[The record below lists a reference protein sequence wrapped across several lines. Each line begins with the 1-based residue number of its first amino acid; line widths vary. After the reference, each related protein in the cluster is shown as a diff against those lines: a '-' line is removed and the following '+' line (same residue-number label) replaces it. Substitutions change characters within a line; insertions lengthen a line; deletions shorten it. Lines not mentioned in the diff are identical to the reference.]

1 MINYLKD
8 VSKSTPIGM
17 LPDIINYNNKS
28 IKSEVNNIYDSSLN
42 RLTKSV
48 YAPTGSVKAHFGEFV
63 NLSAEYITIKNID
76 SLKNTIQTCV
86 DNIISMD
93 ASDHAVLAGR
103 FTNDDIKDKAQEYSS
118 EYQQLISHDAATVFI
133 QRKNGETV
141 DDAISDIDST
151 IQDLSIRTLDY
162 NTDTNTR
169 IDDVNTSIN
178 YLDNKSDQILEQL
191 ISTNLKLADTSKNIN
206 NQIKNTSLL
215 LDNVSTRVNGI
226 ANYITGDIDKSINN
240 IDSSISNIQE
250 KIAAI
255 DIDSLKNLYQSG
267 QNVSITS
274 NDIYRI
280 INTLGYYYDDNN
292 NFIVDSV
299 NDKKYLPH
307 TYSANTIGAF
317 ATGYCTQAGDYS
329 VAEGYNT
336 TASGYSSHAEG
347 YNTTASGYS
356 SHAEGY
362 NTTASGDYSHADGYL
377 TTASGD
383 YSHAEGY
390 NTTASKNYSH
400 SLGQF
405 TTASGD
411 YSHAEGY
418 STTANGTYSHAEGC
432 STTASGIN
440 SHAEGY
446 NTSVGED
453 SIGSH
458 TEGCSTFANRY
469 YSHAEGIHN
478 IANSDAAHA
487 EGEQTQALGYGS
499 HSEGQHTEANG
510 SFSHAEGQST
520 ITYENCSHTEG
531 YKTIANE
538 KYSHAEGYDTLTN
551 AQASHTEGYQTITNG
566 GYSHSEGQKTVANGI
581 NSHAEGL
588 FSQANGISSHAEGY
602 DTSSNGDYSHA
613 EGKYTIA
620 KGKYSHAEGFATTP
634 NGIYS
639 HAEGKY
645 VNTFGE
651 GSHAEGYANKDDGTT
666 NYFMNLIYNSSN
678 NYFSIDYQNQLHN
691 SINVYDMKLDVSL
704 CWPDNTEESYY
715 LGSGGTYIDK
725 THTYIR
731 IIKGVQSIST
741 ASNKAYIK
749 YIDRDSE
756 EEEPL
761 DLNITYDS
769 IQDYIFELKTHNE
782 YINNDNI
789 YIDIILVIDTDDY
802 TVNCI
807 VNYIYY
813 KPLSSDRIYK
823 ISTDS
828 RENDFYVSINANS
841 HNISFKD
848 ISIMNFV
855 NIATKNELPKYL
867 ACNIKN
873 ISQEYITQGKYYIA
887 NSYSKSGALG
897 KYSHA
902 EGYNTL
908 AENMYSHA
916 EGGFTQ
922 TSGKCSHA
930 EGFLTTAS
938 GEYSHAEGLFT
949 TASGYYSHAEGYN
962 TIANCDNMLA
972 CGQNNKANEY
982 ENILFQVGNGVDSSS
997 NSNAFTVCKNDIY
1010 IDTSLYCNQ
1019 TLNVNETA
1027 TFVKGAY
1034 ETSDIRLKNVHSE
1047 LDLNTAY
1054 AMLDKCSTIL
1064 YDLNND
1070 PSHTE
1075 QIGMIAQEVE
1085 EFFPQI
1091 VNTNEV
1097 GFKSINYAKVTVI
1110 LFRIIKDLADKVN
1123 KK

>member
-226 ANYITGDIDKSINN
+226 ANYITGDIDKSISN

-317 ATGYCTQAGDYS
+317 ATGYYTQAGDYS

-336 TASGYSSHAEG
+336 TASGA
-347 YNTTASGYS
+347 
-356 SHAEGY
+356 
-362 NTTASGDYSHADGYL
+362 YSHADGYS
-377 TTASGD
+377 TTASG
-383 YSHAEGY
+383 
-390 NTTASKNYSH
+390 TYSH

-405 TTASGD
+405 TTANGD

-418 STTANGTYSHAEGC
+418 STTASGAYSHADGYSTTASGAYSHAEGC

-469 YSHAEGIHN
+469 YSHAEGIYN

-487 EGEQTQALGYGS
+487 EGEQTQALCYGS

-520 ITYENCSHTEG
+520 ITYGNCSHTEG
-531 YKTIANE
+531 YKAIANV
-538 KYSHAEGYDTLTN
+538 KYSHAEGHDTLTD
-551 AQASHTEGYQTITNG
+551 AYASHAEGYQTTTHG
-566 GYSHSEGQKTVANGI
+566 GYSHAEGQKTIANGI

-588 FSQANGISSHAEGY
+588 FSQSDGISSHAEGY
-602 DTSSNGDYSHA
+602 QTTTHGDYSHS
-613 EGKYTIA
+613 EGKYTMA
-620 KGKYSHAEGFATTP
+620 NGKYSHAEGYATTP

-651 GSHAEGYANKDDGTT
+651 GSHAEGYANKDDDTT
-666 NYFMNLIYNSSN
+666 NYFMNLIYYKN
-678 NYFSIDYQNQLHN
+678 NNDVFLIDYENKDNATDYFATEYPDIKLTWADDTSKSYN
-691 SINVYDMKLDVSL
+691 TIYDGTKINNNWS
-704 CWPDNTEESYY
+704 
-715 LGSGGTYIDK
+715 
-725 THTYIR
+725 YIR
-731 IIKGVQSIST
+731 IIKDINSIVK
-741 ASNKAYIK
+741 ASQEPYITYK
-749 YIDRDSE
+749 SPEKTETGNYYDVKRI
-756 EEEPL
+756 
-761 DLNITYDS
+761 LNISYDKL
-769 IQDYIFELKTHNE
+769 QDYIFKLKQHNE
-782 YINNDNI
+782 DINNNNI
-789 YIDIILVIDTDDY
+789 YIDILLIIGSDARGGTPFKY
-802 TVNCI
+802 I

-813 KPLSSDRIYK
+813 KPLNSDRIYK
-823 ISTDS
+823 ISSDPS
-828 RENDFYVSINANS
+828 ESLSDFYVSINADSN
-841 HNISFKD
+841 NIPFND
-848 ISIMNFV
+848 VSIMNFV

-873 ISQEYITQGKYYIA
+873 ISQEYIKQGKYYIA

-897 KYSHA
+897 RYSHT
-902 EGYNTL
+902 EGYKTL

-949 TASGYYSHAEGYN
+949 TASGDYSHAEGYN
-962 TIANCDNMLA
+962 TTANCDNMLA

-1010 IDTSLYCNQ
+1010 IDTALYCNQ
-1019 TLNVNETA
+1019 TLNVNENA

-1097 GFKSINYAKVTVI
+1097 GFKSINYAKLTVI

>member
-1 MINYLKD
+1 
-8 VSKSTPIGM
+8 M

-48 YAPTGSVKAHFGEFV
+48 YAPTGSVKSHFGEFV

-103 FTNDDIKDKAQEYSS
+103 FTNDNIKDKAQEYSS

-169 IDDVNTSIN
+169 IDDTNASIN
-178 YLDNKSDQILEQL
+178 QLDTKSDQILEQL
-191 ISTNLKLADTSKNIN
+191 IDTNLKLADTSKNIN

-226 ANYITGDIDKSINN
+226 VNYITGDIDKSISN

-255 DIDSLKNLYQSG
+255 DTDSLKNLYQSG

-307 TYSANTIGAF
+307 TYSADTIGAF
-317 ATGYCTQAGDYS
+317 ATGYYTQAGDYS
-329 VAEGYNT
+329 VAEGCHT
-336 TASGYSSHAEG
+336 TASGMYSHAEG
-347 YNTTASGYS
+347 YNTTASG
-356 SHAEGY
+356 
-362 NTTASGDYSHADGYL
+362 T
-377 TTASGD
+377 
-383 YSHAEGY
+383 
-390 NTTASKNYSH
+390 YSH

-405 TTASGD
+405 TTASGMN
-411 YSHAEGY
+411 SQAEGY
-418 STTANGTYSHAEGC
+418 NTTASGTYSHAEGC
-432 STTASGIN
+432 HTTASGLN

-446 NTSVGED
+446 NTSVGEE

-458 TEGCSTFANRY
+458 TEGCSTFANGY
-469 YSHAEGIHN
+469 YSHAEGISN
-478 IANSDAAHA
+478 IANTNAAHA
-487 EGEQTQALGYGS
+487 EGEQTHAKGYGS

-531 YKTIANE
+531 YNTITND
-538 KYSHAEGYDTLTN
+538 KYSHAEGHDTLTN
-551 AQASHTEGYQTITNG
+551 AYASHTEGYQTTTYG
-566 GYSHSEGQKTVANGI
+566 GYSHAEGQKTIANGI

-588 FSQANGISSHAEGY
+588 YSKSNGVSSHAEGY
-602 DTSSNGDYSHA
+602 NTSSNGDYSHS

-620 KGKYSHAEGFATTP
+620 NGKYSHSEGYATTP

-639 HAEGKY
+639 HTEGKY

-651 GSHAEGYANKDDGTT
+651 GSHAEGYADKDDDTN
-666 NYFMNLIYNSSN
+666 NYFMNLIYNSIGDD
-678 NYFSIDYQNQLHN
+678 YFLIDYQNQLN
-691 SINVYDMKLDVSL
+691 NPDYFATTYQNITLVWSDDTSTQYYTNKNTTKINDS
-704 CWPDNTEESYY
+704 W
-715 LGSGGTYIDK
+715 G
-725 THTYIR
+725 YIR
-731 IIKGVQSIST
+731 IIKNIDSIKSASHQPYIIYKNPEQT
-741 ASNKAYIK
+741 ATGGYDDK
-749 YIDRDSE
+749 Y
-756 EEEPL
+756 L
-761 DLNITYDS
+761 NLNIAYDS
-769 IQDYIFELKTHNE
+769 LQQYIFGLKKHNDN
-782 YINNDNI
+782 IDNNDI
-789 YIDIILVIDTDDY
+789 YIDILLIIGSDDSGG
-802 TVNCI
+802 TPFSCI

-823 ISTDS
+823 ISNDS
-828 RENDFYVSINANS
+828 SVNDFYVSINADSN
-841 HNISFKD
+841 NISFKD
-848 ISIMNFV
+848 VSIMNFV
-855 NIATKNELPKYL
+855 HIATKNELPKYL

-873 ISQEYITQGKYYIA
+873 ISQQYITITSEKYYIA
-887 NSYSKSGALG
+887 NSYSVYGAIG
-897 KYSHA
+897 RYSHA
-902 EGYNTL
+902 EGYKTL
-908 AENMYSHA
+908 AGNMYSHA
-916 EGGFTQ
+916 EGGLTQ
-922 TSGKCSHA
+922 TNGKCSHA

-938 GEYSHAEGLFT
+938 GDYSHAEGLYSKSNGMSSHAEGFST
-949 TASGYYSHAEGYN
+949 TASGDYSHAEGYS
-962 TIANCDNMLA
+962 TTANYNNMLA
-972 CGQNNKANEY
+972 CGQYNKSNEY

-997 NSNAFTVCKNDIY
+997 NANAFTVCKNVIY
-1010 IDTSLYCNQ
+1010 TDVQLQCNSK
-1019 TLNVNETA
+1019 LNAKEQA
-1027 TFVKGAY
+1027 IFEKGAY
-1034 ETSDIRLKNVHSE
+1034 ESSDIRLKNVHSE

-1054 AMLDKCSTIL
+1054 AMLNKCSTIL

-1091 VNTNEV
+1091 VDTNEA
-1097 GFKSINYAKVTVI
+1097 GFKSINYAKLTVI

-1123 KK
+1123 KQ